1 MDNYFDRE
9 ILQMERELLRLKTSQ
24 QKFAGSVPT
33 VKKSIQ
39 ISVPLALAGGGM
51 TARGQIYCKIVPDS
65 TALFYPTL
73 AKYYDDVTLFPYV
86 EDRTRSFS
94 MEMFQN
100 GDDLYLEIRAIGTNY
115 GQNNDVAT
123 LKNGG
128 SVSLTNTITVVATD
142 DFEMEII

>member
-33 VKKSIQ
+33 IKKNLQ
-39 ISVPLALAGGGM
+39 ISVPLALAAGGL
-51 TARGQIYCKIVPDS
+51 TARGQIYCKIVPES
-65 TALFYPTL
+65 TALVYPTL
-73 AKYYDDVTLFPYV
+73 AKYYDDVLLFPYV

-94 MEMFQN
+94 MEMYQN
-100 GDDLYLEIRAIGTNY
+100 GNDLYLEIIAYGTNY

-123 LKNGG
+123 LKNGV

-142 DFEMEII
+142 NFELEVI

>member
-39 ISVPLALAGGGM
+39 ISVPLALAGGGF
-51 TARGQIYCKIVPDS
+51 TARGEIQCKITLDHISLV
-65 TALFYPTL
+65 YPTL
-73 AKYYDDVTLFPYV
+73 AKYYDDVLLSPYV
-86 EDRTRSFS
+86 GDRTRYFS
-94 MEMFQN
+94 MEMYHN
-100 GDDLYLEIRAIGTNY
+100 GDDRILQIVAHGTNY

>member
-51 TARGQIYCKIVPDS
+51 TARGQIYCKIVPEN
-65 TALFYPTL
+65 TALVYPTL
-73 AKYYDDVTLFPYV
+73 SKYYDDVLLFPYV

-94 MEMFQN
+94 MEMYHN

-115 GQNNDVAT
+115 GQNNDVDT
-123 LKNGG
+123 LRNGG

>member
-33 VKKSIQ
+33 IKKSLQ
-39 ISVPLALAGGGM
+39 ISVPLALTAGGM
-51 TARGQIYCKIVPDS
+51 TARGQIYCKIVPES
-65 TALFYPTL
+65 TALVYPTL
-73 AKYYDDVTLFPYV
+73 AKYYDDVLLFPYV
-86 EDRTRSFS
+86 EDRTRSFF
-94 MEMFQN
+94 MEMFRN
-100 GDDLYLEIRAIGTNY
+100 GDDLYLEIIAYGTNY

-128 SVSLTNTITVVATD
+128 SVSLTNTITVVSTD
-142 DFEMEII
+142 NFELGIV